1 MAMEFIPG
9 PNLTVATAPAG
20 DSTNRAASTAF
31 VTAAIAAVPSG
42 PVYIPSGSVLLFF
55 QASAPTGYTQVVTQ
69 NDKALRI
76 VSGSGGGTG
85 GSSPFTTVFAQSAT
99 GAHTLTTT
107 EMPSHTHSISAF
119 IPGCCGGLA
128 LAATGSGVT
137 PESFNTGSNGS
148 GGSHTHTMDIRV
160 QYIDVIICSRN

>member
-55 QASAPTGYTQVVTQ
+55 QASAPTGYTQV
-69 NDKALRI
+69 L
-76 VSGSGGGTG
+76 
-85 GSSPFTTVFAQSAT
+85 SPRTTRHCVLSVEA
-99 GAHTLTTT
+99 GR
-107 EMPSHTHSISAF
+107 
-119 IPGCCGGLA
+119 GLA
-128 LAATGSGVT
+128 VLRLLQRSLPSQRLG
-137 PESFNTGSNGS
+137 
-148 GGSHTHTMDIRV
+148 HIL
-160 QYIDVIICSRN
+160 